1 MHIKLCV
8 DPVIPKRKKRKKN
21 SAIYKNVDL
30 YAFLADLKRD
40 PLQHVSYC
48 CSRGRVCKIS
58 KCGKISKDIKKL

>member
-21 SAIYKNVDL
+21 SAKYKNVDL

-40 PLQHVSYC
+40 PLQHVCHIAAREDESVKFQSVEKYP
-48 CSRGRVCKIS
+48 RT
-58 KCGKISKDIKKL
+58 